1 MPKAIVVAVGD
12 TPLNPL
18 NDLLKQNSISS
29 KVVDATT
36 SSVDEIDKLIQAD
49 DQCQC
54 VLLKG
59 VSSLGQHIPRIAD
72 ATEKLVLLYCSPAT
86 ALANALEASNGTVK
100 PEQVINRW
108 QESVSQAMAT
118 VEESELYSLCDLNDV
133 LEHSSLFL
141 KEFFVINKAAE
152 FKPST
157 YTKKQFANHLATLY
171 LFEQDDA
178 FALYDEALSIG
189 KLFGEFMVHLG
200 PDTDEIKQSAAES
213 GQSVFK
219 QLISNHQEIQSKHNE
234 IESLKAQSSEK
245 VNALEKQIA
254 ELQHTKAAFE
264 ENSIELQQELT
275 KNKELAEQQASK
287 IEALQDSKQNI
298 ETKLQA
304 VTAQIE
310 KSQNE
315 MTALASELSAKEASL
330 TENQERLTNLQSQL
344 QGKEQRNTQLQSQ
357 IEELKASSA
366 KLNEEL
372 SQQRQVITESDKDKA
387 AKTAA
392 LQELENKL
400 QSVNQR
406 VSELNSEKIE
416 LTNTVQQLNE
426 QLVNQQSV
434 NEEKEKECKATKRSL
449 QETQQQLHAAKT
461 NVTELKAQQDELTST
476 IEELKQQLANQQTV
490 IEDKDKECKVTK
502 SSLQETQQQLHAAK
516 TNVTEL
522 KAQQDELT
530 STIEELKQQLVNQQS
545 ATEDKDKE
553 CKATRNS
560 LQETQQQLQAAKTN
574 VTELNAQQDEL
585 TSTIEELK
593 QQRANQQTVIEDKD
607 KECKVTKSSLQETQQ
622 QLHAA
627 KTNVT
632 ELKAQQDELTS
643 TIEEL
648 KQQLANQQSVIE
660 DKEYKAT
667 KKSLQE
673 TQQQLHA
680 AKTNVTDLK
689 AQQDELTSK
698 IEQLEEQLANQQS
711 ATEEKDKECKATKKS
726 LQETQQQLQAAKT
739 NITELKA
746 QQDELTSKI
755 EQLEEQIQSQ
765 QIVIEEKQE
774 AITLKDSAIKK
785 YENQLNTS
793 HQKISQLET
802 NLVELQTQHQQVI
815 SSKDK
820 EFAALS
826 NSLTQTQTALEE
838 STNSLVKLKEENT
851 VTSQEFELATIQVG
865 QLQEELES
873 TFAELQ
879 RARTAEALH
888 EETRSKLA
896 AVTQQVEQL
905 IQDKELADLQISQLQ
920 EELESAFA
928 ELQQARATEALHEE
942 TRSKFSAVTQ
952 QIEQL
957 VQDKKL
963 AEQKTSQL
971 QEELKLIT
979 VQKADLEAAS
989 SLNENVIA
997 EQSQQ
1002 IDVLT
1007 QKNEELTVQ
1016 SSSLKQ
1022 QVEAATKRKGLEEQ
1036 ALVNELQAQLEQ
1048 QLKKTQLLENNN
1060 ARLQEQLKQSEAG
1073 MSQNNEFQ
1081 QAELE
1086 LASLQISQL
1095 QEELEYYYNAWQ
1107 ESQQNGTQVIKMG
1120 KHHQKV
1126 FSKAQAESL
1135 VVTGKYSEDGY
1146 QDAHFMLNNVL
1157 LGDGRSF
1164 AELPV
1169 KLVRVG
1175 EHVAI
1180 EFRDEE
1186 QGGLFQHFEDATDEY
1201 GPYLRY
1207 FANPPESN
1215 VEQQTRVYSRM
1226 NSSERVLVMSSIAL
1240 LAELIQE
1247 QEISCSV
1254 SLSNE
1259 EWRTWRLSAIEL
1271 VDTIEQQP
1279 NWLSFD
1285 RVALKEE
1292 YRTDGYEH
1300 LWLSFEKVLVGE
1312 FWKEH
1317 LELKIAATD
1326 VSESGGE
1333 SFCEDIS
1340 LEFREAADGTPPL
1353 LTWPAETEDEYGPKY
1368 VVSISNLNELAD
1380 IASTD
1385 KTLIFHLANNLPSI
1399 LDKLDERGAAMSR
1412 PKSDWK
1418 AASSLELNNANVAQ
1432 EVKSQDEYS
1441 ALVIEEVISM
1451 GSYQHVLFAYQDQD
1465 TKVKLKAQNINP
1477 DTFDAELF
1485 IELRNGTPEII
1496 YNSTEFFGEDEFG
1509 PRVLIPAESYFGDIL
1524 SSRIHEFEWLE
1535 DTYNKA
1541 INELESGEGIDELV
1555 KRLWLNMLKRKQTLL

>member
-29 KVVDATT
+29 KVIDATT

-49 DQCQC
+49 DQGQC

-59 VSSLGQHIPRIAD
+59 ISSLSQHIPRIAD

-86 ALANALEASNGTVK
+86 ALANALETSNGTVK

-108 QESVSQAMAT
+108 QESVSQAMAL

-141 KEFFVINKAAE
+141 KDFFAINKAAE

-157 YTKKQFANHLATLY
+157 HTKKQFANHLATLH

-189 KLFGEFMVHLG
+189 KLFGEFTVHLG
-200 PDTDEIKQSAAES
+200 PDTDEIKQSGAES

-254 ELQHTKAAFE
+254 ELRHTKAAFE
-264 ENSIELQQELT
+264 ENSIQLQEELT
-275 KNKELAEQQASK
+275 KNKQLAEQQASK

-315 MTALASELSAKEASL
+315 MTALASELSDKEASL

-344 QGKEQRNTQLQSQ
+344 QGKEQRNTQLQNQ

-372 SQQRQVITESDKDKA
+372 SQQKQLAAESDKDKE

-392 LQELENKL
+392 LKELENKL
-400 QSVNQR
+400 QSVNQQ
-406 VSELNSEKIE
+406 VSELSSEKIE

-426 QLVNQQSV
+426 QLVNQQLA
-434 NEEKEKECKATKRSL
+434 NEEKEKECKATKSSL
-449 QETQQQLHAAKT
+449 QETQQQLQAAKT
-461 NVTELKAQQDELTST
+461 TVTELRTQQDELTST
-476 IEELKQQLANQQTV
+476 IEELKQQLANQHSV
-490 IEDKDKECKVTK
+490 NEEKEKECKATK
-502 SSLQETQQQLHAAK
+502 SSLQETK
-516 TNVTEL
+516 
-522 KAQQDELT
+522 
-530 STIEELKQQLVNQQS
+530 
-545 ATEDKDKE
+545 
-553 CKATRNS
+553 
-560 LQETQQQLQAAKTN
+560 QQLQAAKT
-574 VTELNAQQDEL
+574 T
-585 TSTIEELK
+585 
-593 QQRANQQTVIEDKD
+593 
-607 KECKVTKSSLQETQQ
+607 
-622 QLHAA
+622 
-627 KTNVT
+627 VT

-648 KQQLANQQSVIE
+648 KQQLANQQSV
-660 DKEYKAT
+660 
-667 KKSLQE
+667 
-673 TQQQLHA
+673 
-680 AKTNVTDLK
+680 N
-689 AQQDELTSK
+689 
-698 IEQLEEQLANQQS
+698 
-711 ATEEKDKECKATKKS
+711 EEKEKECKATKKS

-739 NITELKA
+739 NVSELKA

-774 AITLKDSAIKK
+774 AITLKDSAIKE

-802 NLVELQTQHQQVI
+802 NLVELQTQHQEVI

-826 NSLTQTQTALEE
+826 NSLAQAQTDLEA
-838 STNSLVKLKEENT
+838 STNSLVKLKQENT
-851 VTSQEFELATIQVG
+851 VTSQEFELATIQVT
-865 QLQEELES
+865 QLQEELER

-879 RARTAEALH
+879 RARAAEALH
-888 EETRSKLA
+888 EETRSKLST
-896 AVTQQVEQL
+896 VTQQIEQL
-905 IQDKELADLQISQLQ
+905 VQDKELAELQISQLQ
-920 EELESAFA
+920 EELESTFA

-942 TRSKFSAVTQ
+942 TRSKLSAVTQ

-957 VQDKKL
+957 VQDNKL
-963 AEQKTSQL
+963 AELKISQL

-979 VQKADLEAAS
+979 VEKADLEAAS
-989 SLNENVIA
+989 SLNENVIT
-997 EQSQQ
+997 EKTQQ
-1002 IDVLT
+1002 IELLT
-1007 QKNEELTVQ
+1007 QTNEELTAQ

-1048 QLKKTQLLENNN
+1048 QLKQTQLLENNN

-1107 ESQQNGTQVIKMG
+1107 EAQQNGTQVIKMG

-1157 LGDGRSF
+1157 LGDGRHFS
-1164 AELPV
+1164 ELPV

-1207 FANPPESN
+1207 FANPAESKL
-1215 VEQQTRVYSRM
+1215 EQQAHVNSRM
-1226 NSSERVLVMSSIAL
+1226 NASERVLVMSTIEL
-1240 LAELIQE
+1240 LAELMQE
-1247 QEISCSV
+1247 QDISSNV
-1254 SLSNE
+1254 NLSNE

-1271 VDTIEQQP
+1271 VEIVEQQP

-1285 RVALKEE
+1285 SVALKEE

-1300 LWLSFEKVLVGE
+1300 LWLSFENVLVGE

-1368 VVSISNLNELAD
+1368 VVSISNLKELTD
-1380 IASTD
+1380 LASTD

-1399 LDKLDERGAAMSR
+1399 LDKLEERGAAMSR
-1412 PKSDWK
+1412 SKVDWK
-1418 AASSLELNNANVAQ
+1418 TASSLKLENVDEAQ
-1432 EVKSQDEYS
+1432 D
-1441 ALVIEEVISM
+1441 VIQLEEQPRLAVEEVISM
-1451 GSYQHVLFAYQDQD
+1451 GSYQHLLFVSEEHE
-1465 TKVKLKAQNINP
+1465 TKIKLKALNINSE
-1477 DTFDAELF
+1477 TFDAELF
-1485 IELRNGTPEII
+1485 IELRNGTTEII
-1496 YNSTEFFGEDEFG
+1496 YNDTEFFGEDEFG
-1509 PRVLIPAESYFGDIL
+1509 PRVLIPAESFFGDLIT
-1524 SSRIHEFEWLE
+1524 SRISEFEWIIKE
-1535 DTYNKA
+1535 YDKA
-1541 INELESGEGIDELV
+1541 INELEDGEGIDELV
-1555 KRLWLNMLKRKQTLL
+1555 KRLWLNMLKRKKDIL

>member
-29 KVVDATT
+29 KVIDATT

-49 DQCQC
+49 DQGQC

-59 VSSLGQHIPRIAD
+59 VSSLSQHIPRIAD

-86 ALANALEASNGTVK
+86 ALANALETSNGTVK

-108 QESVSQAMAT
+108 QESVSQAMAL

-141 KEFFVINKAAE
+141 KDFFAINKAAE

-157 YTKKQFANHLATLY
+157 HTKKQFANHLATLH

-189 KLFGEFMVHLG
+189 KLFGEFTVHLG
-200 PDTDEIKQSAAES
+200 PDTDEIKQSGAES

-254 ELQHTKAAFE
+254 ELRHTKAAFE
-264 ENSIELQQELT
+264 ENSIQLQEELT
-275 KNKELAEQQASK
+275 KNKQLAEQQASK

-315 MTALASELSAKEASL
+315 MTALASELSDKEASL

-344 QGKEQRNTQLQSQ
+344 QGKEQRNTQLQNQ

-372 SQQRQVITESDKDKA
+372 SQQKQLAAESDKDKA
-387 AKTAA
+387 SKTAA
-392 LQELENKL
+392 LKELENKL
-400 QSVNQR
+400 QSVNQQ
-406 VSELNSEKIE
+406 VSELSSEKIE

-426 QLVNQQSV
+426 QLVNQQLA
-434 NEEKEKECKATKRSL
+434 NEEKEKECKATKS
-449 QETQQQLHAAKT
+449 
-461 NVTELKAQQDELTST
+461 
-476 IEELKQQLANQQTV
+476 
-490 IEDKDKECKVTK
+490 
-502 SSLQETQQQLHAAK
+502 
-516 TNVTEL
+516 
-522 KAQQDELT
+522 
-530 STIEELKQQLVNQQS
+530 
-545 ATEDKDKE
+545 
-553 CKATRNS
+553 S
-560 LQETQQQLQAAKTN
+560 LQETQQQLQAAKT
-574 VTELNAQQDEL
+574 T
-585 TSTIEELK
+585 
-593 QQRANQQTVIEDKD
+593 
-607 KECKVTKSSLQETQQ
+607 
-622 QLHAA
+622 
-627 KTNVT
+627 VT

-648 KQQLANQQSVIE
+648 KQQLANQQSV
-660 DKEYKAT
+660 
-667 KKSLQE
+667 
-673 TQQQLHA
+673 
-680 AKTNVTDLK
+680 N
-689 AQQDELTSK
+689 
-698 IEQLEEQLANQQS
+698 
-711 ATEEKDKECKATKKS
+711 EEKEKECKATKKS

-739 NITELKA
+739 NVSELKA

-774 AITLKDSAIKK
+774 AITLKDSAIKE

-802 NLVELQTQHQQVI
+802 NLVELQTQHQEVI

-826 NSLTQTQTALEE
+826 NSLTQAQTDLEA

-851 VTSQEFELATIQVG
+851 VTSQEFELATIQVA

-879 RARTAEALH
+879 RARAAEALH
-888 EETRSKLA
+888 EETRSKLST
-896 AVTQQVEQL
+896 VTQQIEQL
-905 IQDKELADLQISQLQ
+905 VQDKELAELQISQLQ
-920 EELESAFA
+920 EELESTFA

-942 TRSKFSAVTQ
+942 TRSKLSAVTQ

-957 VQDKKL
+957 VQDNKL
-963 AEQKTSQL
+963 AELKISQL

-979 VQKADLEAAS
+979 VEKADLEAAS
-989 SLNENVIA
+989 SLNENVIT
-997 EQSQQ
+997 EKTQQ
-1002 IDVLT
+1002 IELLT
-1007 QKNEELTVQ
+1007 QTNEELTAQ

-1048 QLKKTQLLENNN
+1048 QLKQTQLLENNN

-1107 ESQQNGTQVIKMG
+1107 EAQQNGTQVIKMG

-1157 LGDGRSF
+1157 LGDGRHFS
-1164 AELPV
+1164 ELPV

-1207 FANPPESN
+1207 FANPAESKL
-1215 VEQQTRVYSRM
+1215 EQQAHVNSRM
-1226 NSSERVLVMSSIAL
+1226 NASERVLVMSTIEL
-1240 LAELIQE
+1240 LAELMQE
-1247 QEISCSV
+1247 QDISSNV
-1254 SLSNE
+1254 NLSNE

-1271 VDTIEQQP
+1271 VEIVEQQP

-1285 RVALKEE
+1285 SVALKEE

-1300 LWLSFEKVLVGE
+1300 LWLSFENVLVGE

-1368 VVSISNLNELAD
+1368 VVSISNLKELTD
-1380 IASTD
+1380 LASTD

-1399 LDKLDERGAAMSR
+1399 LDKLEERGAAMSR
-1412 PKSDWK
+1412 SKVDWK
-1418 AASSLELNNANVAQ
+1418 TASSLKLENVDEAQ
-1432 EVKSQDEYS
+1432 D
-1441 ALVIEEVISM
+1441 VIQLEEQPRLAVEEVISM
-1451 GSYQHVLFAYQDQD
+1451 GSYQHLLFVSEEHE
-1465 TKVKLKAQNINP
+1465 TKIKLKALNINSE
-1477 DTFDAELF
+1477 TFDAELF
-1485 IELRNGTPEII
+1485 IELRNGTTEII
-1496 YNSTEFFGEDEFG
+1496 YNDTEFFGEDEFG
-1509 PRVLIPAESYFGDIL
+1509 PRVLIPAESFFGDLIT
-1524 SSRIHEFEWLE
+1524 SRISEFEWIIKE
-1535 DTYNKA
+1535 YDKA
-1541 INELESGEGIDELV
+1541 INELEDGEGIDELV
-1555 KRLWLNMLKRKQTLL
+1555 KRLWLNMLKRKKDIL

>member
-29 KVVDATT
+29 KVIDATT
-36 SSVDEIDKLIQAD
+36 CSVDEIDKLIHAD
-49 DQCQC
+49 DQGQC
-54 VLLKG
+54 VLIKG
-59 VSSLGQHIPRIAD
+59 VSSLSQHIPRIAD

-108 QESVSQAMAT
+108 QESVSQAMAM

-219 QLISNHQEIQSKHNE
+219 QLISNHQEIQSKYNE

-275 KNKELAEQQASK
+275 KNKALAEQQASK

-400 QSVNQR
+400 QSVNRR

-476 IEELKQQLANQQTV
+476 IEELKQQ
-490 IEDKDKECKVTK
+490 
-502 SSLQETQQQLHAAK
+502 
-516 TNVTEL
+516 
-522 KAQQDELT
+522 
-530 STIEELKQQLVNQQS
+530 
-545 ATEDKDKE
+545 
-553 CKATRNS
+553 R
-560 LQETQQQLQAAKTN
+560 
-574 VTELNAQQDEL
+574 
-585 TSTIEELK
+585 
-593 QQRANQQTVIEDKD
+593 
-607 KECKVTKSSLQETQQ
+607 
-622 QLHAA
+622 
-627 KTNVT
+627 
-632 ELKAQQDELTS
+632 
-643 TIEEL
+643 
-648 KQQLANQQSVIE
+648 ANQQSV
-660 DKEYKAT
+660 
-667 KKSLQE
+667 
-673 TQQQLHA
+673 
-680 AKTNVTDLK
+680 N
-689 AQQDELTSK
+689 
-698 IEQLEEQLANQQS
+698 
-711 ATEEKDKECKATKKS
+711 EEKDKEYKATKKS

-739 NITELKA
+739 NVTDLKA
-746 QQDELTSKI
+746 QQDELTSTIEQLEEQLVNQQSVIEVKEEECKVTKSSLQETQQQLQAAKTDVTELEAQQGELTSKI

-774 AITLKDSAIKK
+774 AITLKDSAIKE

-802 NLVELQTQHQQVI
+802 NLVELQTQHQEVI

-826 NSLTQTQTALEE
+826 NSLTQAQTALEK

-851 VTSQEFELATIQVG
+851 VTSQEFELAKIQVD

-879 RARTAEALH
+879 QARTAEVLH
-888 EETRSKLA
+888 EEARSKLS
-896 AVTQQVEQL
+896 AVTQQIEQL
-905 IQDKELADLQISQLQ
+905 IQDKELA
-920 EELESAFA
+920 
-928 ELQQARATEALHEE
+928 ELQ
-942 TRSKFSAVTQ
+942 V
-952 QIEQL
+952 
-957 VQDKKL
+957 
-963 AEQKTSQL
+963 SQL

-997 EQSQQ
+997 EKSKQ

-1107 ESQQNGTQVIKMG
+1107 EAQQNGTQVIKMG

-1418 AASSLELNNANVAQ
+1418 AASSLKLNNANVAQ

>member
-29 KVVDATT
+29 KVIDATT
-36 SSVDEIDKLIQAD
+36 SSVDEIDKLIHAD
-49 DQCQC
+49 DQGQC

-59 VSSLGQHIPRIAD
+59 VSSLSQHIPRIAD

-86 ALANALEASNGTVK
+86 ALANALETSNGTVK

-108 QESVSQAMAT
+108 QESVSQAMAL

-141 KEFFVINKAAE
+141 KDFFAINKAAE

-157 YTKKQFANHLATLY
+157 HTKKQFANHLATLH

-189 KLFGEFMVHLG
+189 KLFGEFTVHLG
-200 PDTDEIKQSAAES
+200 PDTDEIKQSGAES

-254 ELQHTKAAFE
+254 ELRHTKAAFE
-264 ENSIELQQELT
+264 ENSIQLQEELT
-275 KNKELAEQQASK
+275 KNKQLAEQQASK

-315 MTALASELSAKEASL
+315 MTALASELSDKEASL

-344 QGKEQRNTQLQSQ
+344 QGKEQRNTQLQNQ

-372 SQQRQVITESDKDKA
+372 SQQKQLAAESDKDKA
-387 AKTAA
+387 SKTAA
-392 LQELENKL
+392 LKELENKL
-400 QSVNQR
+400 QSVNQQ
-406 VSELNSEKIE
+406 VSELSSEKIE

-426 QLVNQQSV
+426 QLVNQQLA
-434 NEEKEKECKATKRSL
+434 NEEKEKECKATKS
-449 QETQQQLHAAKT
+449 
-461 NVTELKAQQDELTST
+461 
-476 IEELKQQLANQQTV
+476 
-490 IEDKDKECKVTK
+490 
-502 SSLQETQQQLHAAK
+502 
-516 TNVTEL
+516 
-522 KAQQDELT
+522 
-530 STIEELKQQLVNQQS
+530 
-545 ATEDKDKE
+545 
-553 CKATRNS
+553 S
-560 LQETQQQLQAAKTN
+560 LQETQQQLQAAKT
-574 VTELNAQQDEL
+574 T
-585 TSTIEELK
+585 
-593 QQRANQQTVIEDKD
+593 
-607 KECKVTKSSLQETQQ
+607 
-622 QLHAA
+622 
-627 KTNVT
+627 VT

-648 KQQLANQQSVIE
+648 KQQLANQQSV
-660 DKEYKAT
+660 
-667 KKSLQE
+667 
-673 TQQQLHA
+673 
-680 AKTNVTDLK
+680 N
-689 AQQDELTSK
+689 
-698 IEQLEEQLANQQS
+698 
-711 ATEEKDKECKATKKS
+711 EEKEKECKATKKS

-739 NITELKA
+739 NVSELKA

-774 AITLKDSAIKK
+774 AITLKDSAIKE

-802 NLVELQTQHQQVI
+802 NLVELQTQHQEVI

-826 NSLTQTQTALEE
+826 NSLTQAQTDLEA

-851 VTSQEFELATIQVG
+851 VTSQEFELATIQVA

-879 RARTAEALH
+879 RARAAEALH
-888 EETRSKLA
+888 EETRSKLST
-896 AVTQQVEQL
+896 VTQQIEQL
-905 IQDKELADLQISQLQ
+905 VQDKELAELQISQLQ
-920 EELESAFA
+920 EELESTFA

-942 TRSKFSAVTQ
+942 TRSKLSAVTQ

-957 VQDKKL
+957 VQDNKL
-963 AEQKTSQL
+963 AELKISQL

-979 VQKADLEAAS
+979 VEKADLEAAS
-989 SLNENVIA
+989 SLNENVIT
-997 EQSQQ
+997 EKTQQ
-1002 IDVLT
+1002 IELLT
-1007 QKNEELTVQ
+1007 QTNEELTAQ

-1048 QLKKTQLLENNN
+1048 QLKQTQLLENNN

-1107 ESQQNGTQVIKMG
+1107 EAQQNGTQVIKMG

-1157 LGDGRSF
+1157 LGDGRHFS
-1164 AELPV
+1164 ELPV

-1207 FANPPESN
+1207 FANPAESKL
-1215 VEQQTRVYSRM
+1215 EQQAHVNSRM
-1226 NSSERVLVMSSIAL
+1226 NASERVLVMSTIEL
-1240 LAELIQE
+1240 LAELMQE
-1247 QEISCSV
+1247 QDISSNV
-1254 SLSNE
+1254 NLSNE

-1271 VDTIEQQP
+1271 VEIVEQQP

-1285 RVALKEE
+1285 SVALKEE

-1300 LWLSFEKVLVGE
+1300 LWLSFENVLVGE

-1368 VVSISNLNELAD
+1368 VVSISNLKELTD
-1380 IASTD
+1380 LASTD

-1399 LDKLDERGAAMSR
+1399 LDKLEERGAAMSR
-1412 PKSDWK
+1412 SKVDWK
-1418 AASSLELNNANVAQ
+1418 TASSLKLENVDEAQ
-1432 EVKSQDEYS
+1432 D
-1441 ALVIEEVISM
+1441 VIQLEEQPRLAVEEVISM
-1451 GSYQHVLFAYQDQD
+1451 GSYQHLLFVSEEHE
-1465 TKVKLKAQNINP
+1465 TKIKLKALNINSE
-1477 DTFDAELF
+1477 TFDAELF
-1485 IELRNGTPEII
+1485 IELRNGTTEII
-1496 YNSTEFFGEDEFG
+1496 YNDTEFFGEDEFG
-1509 PRVLIPAESYFGDIL
+1509 PRVLIPAESFFGDLIT
-1524 SSRIHEFEWLE
+1524 SRISEFEWIIKE
-1535 DTYNKA
+1535 YDKA
-1541 INELESGEGIDELV
+1541 INELEDGEGIDELV
-1555 KRLWLNMLKRKQTLL
+1555 KRLWLNMLKRKKDIL